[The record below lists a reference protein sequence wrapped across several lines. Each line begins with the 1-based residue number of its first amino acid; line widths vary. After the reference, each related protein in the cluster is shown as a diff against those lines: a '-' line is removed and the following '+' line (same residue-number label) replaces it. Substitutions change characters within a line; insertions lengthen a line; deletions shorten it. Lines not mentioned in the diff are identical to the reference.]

1 MNKTDSLSSQQN
13 LVEKKMIESS
23 FSIRVLTRGFFYLT
37 GPQNWT
43 ELNAH
48 WVKVSSCLITVEQ
61 MKSCHRESIW
71 KDVLK

>member
-1 MNKTDSLSSQQN
+1 MNKTDSLSSQQK

-23 FSIRVLTRGFFYLT
+23 FSIRVFNPRVFLLNRSTK
-37 GPQNWT
+37 

-48 WVKVSSCLITVEQ
+48 WVKVSSCLIAVEQ

-71 KDVLK
+71 KNVLK